1 MLITLIL
8 QILRVTNI
16 NHTSFFY
23 NSYVIIVTNQLKAN
37 ILILQTKFT
46 LWHTVSMEHEFPAY
60 NK

>member
-1 MLITLIL
+1 MLITIII

-46 LWHTVSMEHEFPAY
+46 L
-60 NK
+60 

>member
-1 MLITLIL
+1 MLITIII
-8 QILRVTNI
+8 QILRVSNI
-16 NHTSFFY
+16 NPTSFFLY
-23 NSYVIIVTNQLKAN
+23 SCVIIVTNQLKSN